1 MREEQLKIL
10 KMIEEGTI
18 TAEEGNKLLS
28 TIEECKGKI
37 DVEKTGSSAKWLRIK
52 VVSNEK
58 GGKNKVNVNVPIALV
73 ETGLKI
79 GKSFDKDL
87 EESMKDID
95 IQEILELIKSGAEGK
110 IVEVETEEG
119 DTVEVYVE

>member
-1 MREEQLKIL
+1 MREEQIKIL

-28 TIEECKGKI
+28 TIEERSEKL
-37 DVEKTGSSAKWLRIK
+37 DVENEKTNAKWLRVK
-52 VVSNEK
+52 VLSNEN
-58 GGKNKVNVNVPIALV
+58 GGKSKVNVNVPIALV

-79 GKSFDKDL
+79 GRSFDKDL

-95 IQEILELIKSGAEGK
+95 IQEILELIRSGAQGK

-119 DTVEVYVE
+119 DTIEVYVE